1 MQELLIAQYTKEYKS
16 IKYRMSFT
24 DTNFFLLT
32 AMILILFNIFIESVY
47 KKLPKISD
55 SNIIFYEIIYSELFR
70 LCVYFIDDLKR

>member
-16 IKYRMSFT
+16 KRKRMNFT

-47 KKLPKISD
+47 KKLSKISD
-55 SNIIFYEIIYSELFR
+55 FNIIFYEIIYSELFG
-70 LCVYFIDDLKR
+70 LCVYFIDYLKR